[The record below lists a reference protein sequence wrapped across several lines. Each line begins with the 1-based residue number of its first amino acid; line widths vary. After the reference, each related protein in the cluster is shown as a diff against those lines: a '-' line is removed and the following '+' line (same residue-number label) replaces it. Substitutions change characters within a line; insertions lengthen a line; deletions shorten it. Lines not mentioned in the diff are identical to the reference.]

1 MPSTQKDLINPNEIF
16 PDTLRFMEN
25 SVLEFLQALFGKFPR
40 DNNCYHYEEGELSE
54 IIITGQNTDNLQEV
68 DTRPKIVV
76 SRGPVTW
83 ENRGIANMVGSK
95 NLSAGSRAYADIM
108 NGTVGISCFAR
119 EDLESDRIA
128 NIVFDSLKMFQ
139 HVLKKYGYLEIKS
152 AQVGSRAKIKADAR
166 PELFVVPV
174 LVQATLTRN
183 WTVKYQVP
191 VKLKDI
197 DITTTQ
203 DC

>member
-1 MPSTQKDLINPNEIF
+1 MSSIQQDLINPKEIF

-40 DNNCYHYEEGELSE
+40 DNNCYHFEEGDLTE
-54 IIITGQNTDNLQEV
+54 ILIVGRDTDNLTEV

-76 SRGPVTW
+76 SRGPVSW

-95 NLSAGSRAYADIM
+95 NLSGGGRTYADIM
-108 NGTVGISCFAR
+108 SGTVGISCFAR
-119 EDLESDRIA
+119 EDLEADRIA
-128 NIVFDSLKMFQ
+128 NVAFDSIKMFQ
-139 HVLKKYGYLEIKS
+139 HVLKKYGYLEVKS

-166 PELFVVPV
+166 PELYVVPV

-183 WTVKYQVP
+183 WTVKYQTP

-197 DITTTQ
+197 KITTTQ
-203 DC
+203 D